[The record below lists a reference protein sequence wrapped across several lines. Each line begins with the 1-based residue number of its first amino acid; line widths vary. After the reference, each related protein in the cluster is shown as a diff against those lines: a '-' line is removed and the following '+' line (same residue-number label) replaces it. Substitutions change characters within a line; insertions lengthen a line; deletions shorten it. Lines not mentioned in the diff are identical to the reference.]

1 MKCITALPALALAL
15 LALSACGSARRSVP
29 VAGPMAIADPQVA
42 LGERVFMR
50 ECSVCHPRGEAGLAP
65 GINNKPLP
73 EFLSKFQVRNGL
85 GAMTHFS
92 EEPVSP
98 EELDANV
105 ECTGPIGGPG
115 QGGPGP
121 V

>member
-73 EFLSKFQVRNGL
+73 EFLIKFQVRNGL
-85 GAMTHFS
+85 GAMLSFS
-92 EEPVSP
+92 EEHVSP
-98 EELDANV
+98 EELDAIV
-105 ECTGPIGGPG
+105 EYLEHMRGRG
-115 QGGPGP
+115 
-121 V
+121 

>member
-50 ECSVCHPRGEAGLAP
+50 ECSVCHPRGGAGLAP
-65 GINNKPLP
+65 GINNQPLP
-73 EFLSKFQVRNGL
+73 EFLLKFPVRHGL
-85 GAMTHFS
+85 GAMLSFS
-92 EEPVSP
+92 AELVSP
-98 EELDANV
+98 AELETRV
-105 ECTGPIGGPG
+105 EIRGTMGGRG
-115 QGGPGP
+115 K
-121 V
+121 